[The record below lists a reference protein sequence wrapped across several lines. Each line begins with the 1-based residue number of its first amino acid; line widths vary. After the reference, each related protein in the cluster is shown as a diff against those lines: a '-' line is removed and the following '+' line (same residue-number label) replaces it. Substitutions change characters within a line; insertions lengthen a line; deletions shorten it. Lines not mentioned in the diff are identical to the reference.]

1 MIKRYYPVVVEM
13 DESFHQGCILFE
25 GVHRGQSVMS
35 SLSEMQ
41 KASEL
46 CDVTLETEDG
56 ERISAHRAVLAA
68 CSPFFHAMFT
78 SNLSES
84 RNDLVKIWETD
95 VDVLQA
101 IVHYCYARSFEFP
114 SDKTLSLL
122 CTSDRLAIDDLFDEC
137 SFHLEGQLS
146 ANNCLSLWAYA
157 ELHNCHR
164 LCKLCKEFAC
174 EHFIDVAISEE
185 FLCLPC
191 EQLKSLLSMD
201 GLKVSKEE
209 EIYEAVVMWVK
220 HDLQERQKHF
230 ADIMSHVRLPFV
242 SLAYLKQKIEAE
254 ELIQSE
260 ERCHELLQEAYLYKS
275 YPDKRAALKVSP
287 RVQPRKPSGLQSVI
301 LCTGGL
307 NGSNGLASLE
317 QYDCRTDT
325 WSELS
330 NLQQTRYAVAT
341 CLVQDTV
348 YVIGGYNET
357 DGFLCSVLSYNL
369 KEAKWRILSPMN
381 LARRCVEPKPFYLVP
396 LVEFVYFINMYE
408 TSCCVK

>member
-1 MIKRYYPVVVEM
+1 M
-13 DESFHQGCILFE
+13 FE
-25 GVHRGQSVMS
+25 AVNRSQSVMS

-41 KASEL
+41 RTNEL

-56 ERISAHRAVLAA
+56 ERISAHRAVLSA

-84 RNDLVKIWETD
+84 KNDLVKIWEID
-95 VDVLQA
+95 MDILRA
-101 IVHYCYARSFEFP
+101 IVRYCYASSFEFP
-114 SDKTLSLL
+114 SDKILSLL
-122 CTSDRLAIDDLFDEC
+122 CASDRLTMDDLFDEC

-146 ANNCLSLWAYA
+146 ASNCLSLRAYA

-164 LCKLCKEFAC
+164 LYKLCTEFAC
-174 EHFIDVAISEE
+174 EHFIDVAMNEE

-220 HDLQERQKHF
+220 HDLQQRQRYF
-230 ADIMSHVRLPFV
+230 ADIMSHIRLPFV
-242 SLAYLKQKIEAE
+242 SMAYLKQKIEAE

-275 YPDKRAALKVSP
+275 YPEQRAALKVSP

-307 NGSNGLASLE
+307 NGSSGLGSLE

-325 WSELS
+325 WSELT
-330 NLQQTRYAVAT
+330 NLQQARYAVAT
-341 CLVQDTV
+341 CIVQETL

-357 DGFLCSVLSYNL
+357 DGLLSSVLSYNL
-369 KEAKWRILSPMN
+369 KEAKWRSLSPMN
-381 LARRCVEPKPFYLVP
+381 SSRRCVDPKPLYHISRNIGEHYIWRFAQKTL
-396 LVEFVYFINMYE
+396 L
-408 TSCCVK
+408 TGS

>member
-1 MIKRYYPVVVEM
+1 MGMNERLQQRY
-13 DESFHQGCILFE
+13 ILFE
-25 GVHRGQSVMS
+25 GVNRGQSIMS
-35 SLSEMQ
+35 SLGEMQ
-41 KASEL
+41 KANQL

-56 ERISAHRAVLAA
+56 ERIRAHRAVLSA

-101 IVHYCYARSFEFP
+101 IVHYCYASSFEFP
-114 SDKTLSLL
+114 TDKMLSLL
-122 CTSDRLAIDDLFDEC
+122 CASDRLTMDDLFDEC

-146 ANNCLSLWAYA
+146 ASNCLSLRAYA

-164 LCKLCKEFAC
+164 LHKLCTEFAC
-174 EHFIDVAISEE
+174 EHFIDVAVSEE

-220 HDLQERQKHF
+220 HDLRQRQRHF

-242 SLAYLKQKIEAE
+242 SMAYLKQKIEAE
-254 ELIQSE
+254 ELMQSE
-260 ERCHELLQEAYLYKS
+260 ARCRDFLQEAYLYKS
-275 YPDKRAALKVSP
+275 YPEKRASLKVSP

-307 NGSNGLASLE
+307 NGSSGLASLE
-317 QYDCRTDT
+317 QYNFQTDA
-325 WSELS
+325 WSELTY
-330 NLQQTRYAVAT
+330 LQESRYAVAT
-341 CLVQDTV
+341 CLVQETL

-357 DGFLCSVLSYNL
+357 DGFLSSVVSYNL
-369 KEAKWRILSPMN
+369 KEAKWRSLSPMN
-381 LARRCVEPKPFYLVP
+381 SARR
-396 LVEFVYFINMYE
+396 
-408 TSCCVK
+408 